1 MYQPLLEKVVEIG
14 KELKALAGNIPDI
27 GETKQWLTEQ
37 DITTERRLC
46 ECIKTIDIDA
56 QFFAEEEHDGVDN
69 PAENSPSL
77 WVIDPISNTFNFIH
91 GLPHYSI
98 CVAHTKNGIVVFSAV
113 YDPAMD
119 ELFVAEKGKGTFL
132 NNKQVYVSQS
142 TKDLSVLIG
151 PHLVPSNQERN
162 QEVITLIQKFC
173 TIGTIRSI
181 GSLGVQYAYV
191 ACGRANAA
199 VSLPHDIFPEIAGK
213 LLVEEAG
220 GMFSDFEGNEISF
233 ETRHIL
239 ATNKLVHEDFLNKLK
254 E

>member
-1 MYQPLLEKVVEIG
+1 MYQPLLEKIVEIG
-14 KELKALAGNIPDI
+14 KELKELSGNVPDI

-46 ECIKTIDIDA
+46 ECIKTIDADA

-69 PAENSPSL
+69 PAENSASL
-77 WVIDPISNTFNFIH
+77 WIIDPISNTFNFIH

-98 CVAHTKNGIVVFSAV
+98 CVAHMKNGIVVFSAV

-119 ELFVAEKGKGTFL
+119 ELFSAEKGKGTFL
-132 NNKQVYVSQS
+132 NSRKIHVSQS
-142 TKDLSVLIG
+142 VKDLSVLIG
-151 PHLVPSNQERN
+151 PHLVPINPN
-162 QEVITLIQKFC
+162 MKDVLALIEKFSPV
-173 TIGTIRSI
+173 GTIRMI

-191 ACGRANAA
+191 ACGRADAA
-199 VSLPHDIFPEIAGK
+199 VSLPRDIFPEIAGK

-220 GMFSDFEGNEISF
+220 GIFTDFEGDEINF
-233 ETRHIL
+233 ETRQIL